1 MLTVAQSCYR
11 HLVPRT
17 IDHEARRRRIGEAV
31 WRIVLREG
39 VGAVSLRTVAAEAD
53 LVLGSLRHSF
63 PTKTELLAFAMELA
77 HERAALRVGRHAR
90 TKDPVR
96 RVRAALH
103 ELLPL
108 DDERTVEM
116 RVHLALMG
124 ESPAH
129 ARLAE
134 LADAAHDA
142 IHGLCLE
149 ALTVLRDAGRVR
161 DDVPLPRAAVTLH
174 ALVDGLALH
183 AMRDPRRRRAAVRS
197 LDEHLASLGQPRG

>member
-1 MLTVAQSCYR
+1 M
-11 HLVPRT
+11 PRT
-17 IDHEARRRRIGEAV
+17 IDHEERRQRIGEAV

-63 PTKTELLAFAMELA
+63 PTKDALLAFAMELA
-77 HERAALRVGRHAR
+77 HERAAARIARHAGVE
-90 TKDPVR
+90 DPVR
-96 RVRAALH
+96 RVRLALH
-103 ELLPL
+103 EVMPL

-116 RVHLALMG
+116 RVHLALMA

-129 ARLAE
+129 QRLAE

-142 IHGLCLE
+142 IRGLCHE
-149 ALTVLRDAGRVR
+149 ALTVLHDAGRVR
-161 DDVPLPRAAVTLH
+161 AGLDLRRATDTLH

-183 AMRDPRRRRAAVRS
+183 AMRDPRRRRVAVRA
-197 LDEHLASLGQPRG
+197 LDEHLSSLR

>member
-1 MLTVAQSCYR
+1 M
-11 HLVPRT
+11 PRT
-17 IDHEARRRRIGEAV
+17 IDHEERRRLIGEAV

-63 PTKTELLAFAMELA
+63 PTKAELLAFAMELA
-77 HERAALRVGRHAR
+77 HERAAARVGRHAGVR
-90 TKDPVR
+90 DPVR

-142 IHGLCLE
+142 IRGLCHD
-149 ALTVLRDAGRVR
+149 ALLVLRDAGLVR
-161 DDVPLPRAAVTLH
+161 AELDLRRATDTLH

-183 AMRDPRRRRAAVRS
+183 AMRDPRRRRAAVRA
-197 LDEHLASLGQPRG
+197 LDEHLASLG

>member
-1 MLTVAQSCYR
+1 MGR
-11 HLVPRT
+11 MPRT
-17 IDHEARRRRIGEAV
+17 IDHEARRQQIAEAV

-77 HERAALRVGRHAR
+77 HERAALRIGQHAGMRDPLRR
-90 TKDPVR
+90 T
-96 RVRAALH
+96 RAALH

-129 ARLAE
+129 ERLAE
-134 LADAAHDA
+134 LADAAHEA
-142 IHGLCLE
+142 ISGLCIE
-149 ALTVLRDAGRVR
+149 AVTVLRDAGQVR
-161 DDVPLPRAAVTLH
+161 AEVDVPRAAATLH
-174 ALVDGLALH
+174 ALIDGLALH
-183 AMRDPRRRRAAVRS
+183 AMRDPRRRRPAVRA
-197 LDEHLASLGQPRG
+197 LDEHLLSLN